1 VRISQVVEN
10 CKLLWPQTFLVHSG
24 DYYQPPA
31 IHNIVSHPWTVML
44 LESLQQNE
52 GILGTK
58 TQTTEGAVSADIE
71 GRW

>member
-1 VRISQVVEN
+1 
-10 CKLLWPQTFLVHSG
+10 
-24 DYYQPPA
+24 
-31 IHNIVSHPWTVML
+31 ML